1 MNGFGFRKETII
13 LAGLLVLV
21 LNRVAFGYIDPGT
34 GSFILQVLLG
44 SLLGAAVAVK
54 MFWRQIRGFLG
65 SLFSKRRKD
74 KPHDR

>member
-1 MNGFGFRKETII
+1 MNGFALRKETIV

-44 SLLGAAVAVK
+44 SLLGTAFAVK
-54 MFWRQIRGFLG
+54 MFWRQIRHFFV
-65 SLFSKRRKD
+65 SVFSKRKKKD
-74 KPHDR
+74 GVD

>member
-1 MNGFGFRKETII
+1 MNGFAFRKETII

-21 LNRVAFGYIDPGT
+21 VNRTAFGYIDPGT

-54 MFWRQIRGFLG
+54 MFWRQIRGILG
-65 SLFSKRRKD
+65 RLFSRRRKD
-74 KPHDR
+74 DPDER